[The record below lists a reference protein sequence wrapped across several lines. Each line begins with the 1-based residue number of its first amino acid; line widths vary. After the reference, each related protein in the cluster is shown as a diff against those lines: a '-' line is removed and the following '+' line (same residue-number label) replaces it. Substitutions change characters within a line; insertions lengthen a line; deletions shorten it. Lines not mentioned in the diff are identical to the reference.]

1 MVAPTGLFSPRDAVV
16 KSQYMDELRRPP
28 FWTSGPSGVDPGR
41 KDALAFPLSP
51 NFFVMT
57 LGLIA
62 SIVGIGA
69 AVGLASGVLGIGGG
83 IFLVPAL
90 VYALGYS
97 QHQAQGTTL
106 ALLCLPVGMIAALRY
121 HQEGLVEWR
130 VAGILFCGFL
140 VGAYVGADIA
150 VGISP
155 RLLRQLF
162 GASLVLV
169 GVRMLW
175 TR

>member
-1 MVAPTGLFSPRDAVV
+1 
-16 KSQYMDELRRPP
+16 
-28 FWTSGPSGVDPGR
+28 
-41 KDALAFPLSP
+41 
-51 NFFVMT
+51 MT
-57 LGLIA
+57 LLVIA
-62 SIVGIGA
+62 SIVSIGA
-69 AVGLASGVLGIGGG
+69 AVGFASGILGIGGG
-83 IFLVPAL
+83 LFLVPAL
-90 VYALGYS
+90 VYVLGYS

-121 HQEGLVEWR
+121 HQVGLVEWR

-140 VGAYVGADIA
+140 IGAYMGAGIA
-150 VGISP
+150 VNISP
-155 RLLRQLF
+155 KLLRQLF